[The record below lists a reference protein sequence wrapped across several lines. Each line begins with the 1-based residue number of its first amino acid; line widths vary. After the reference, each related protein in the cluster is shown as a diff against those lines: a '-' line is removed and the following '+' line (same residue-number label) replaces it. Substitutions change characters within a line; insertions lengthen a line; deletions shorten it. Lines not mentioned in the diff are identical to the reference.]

1 MLCSRGPEPQSQQ
14 QRAKPRLRRAP
25 CALRVCFVGARASA
39 SSLFFVSAVD
49 IHVPRDDD
57 DGALAVAAAEKAM
70 RFPCGFCAAL
80 LVVLALAV
88 AVLCEKDGG
97 SLVLAATVVPAQ
109 DKPRI
114 GEAAQTKPAENGTS
128 EGVPT
133 TTPWKDVVQAR
144 QTASTE
150 NSSRTSVSNE
160 ETGSTAATSSS
171 KAPSIAAS
179 ERTAL
184 NSTSSNNSRT
194 RNGVTVATSTTLP
207 QQASTAAAMAQN
219 ADHNLPTAAS
229 KSEDDPKPQP
239 TVHNSSS
246 DTTTAATQS
255 GIGVQTHKPE
265 DVPSQ
270 DAEDAVVT
278 GRSDLSTT
286 QKTVASTAQS
296 TISTA
301 APSSVRP
308 ETATMLIRAD
318 EVTSSLRAS
327 ATQHGPQSAV
337 TAPPKPKKP
346 PMQTKTTSSSVNPHQ
361 TAAAKQVTQSP
372 PREVAKNTSS
382 SLSSGTAPAVAA
394 MTNISEGEEV
404 SITVIPEQE
413 EHDSKNESASSG
425 DGKTVTVRI
434 KEIPIKTDDVERLAS
449 VSTTTTV
456 RSRIFSYV
464 NYTDEDDA
472 AEIAHEKSTTE
483 KSNETEK
490 PTNLKTIDFHEYST
504 RETHQS
510 VLSPLPAASQTLQP
524 EVPPTL
530 GEQENAT
537 LHSIPGFPVNLSG
550 LNSSTSV
557 VVSVSFSDD
566 DNEALMATKDNVS
579 LPNPMPE
586 RSQPSD
592 LQNLVSNHNISSTKI
607 GENSTSA
614 KSSNDSG
621 HISVFRPSAPQHR
634 KYSPP
639 TRKTTA
645 APSATT
651 PSVVAAK
658 NHHLGRAGLHLPTRK
673 TTAGAPGSPT
683 HKPHLGRS
691 GTRAPFGNIGSTR
704 RTTLGT
710 KATIRPLTKIF
721 DRARTRPHTKA
732 TTPRPNRGPRIRITT
747 GKPTRKGFPIGPKPT
762 LGNET
767 NFDLDAY
774 TRLLHVTRRPSRPP
788 EPTWRTTFFNLTDP
802 TPAPNEVEAPVIR
815 VAGIAKIIEGWEWSP
830 LLGEHNTHEFRY
842 LAYTMR
848 RMLASIFRRTPEGRY
863 LYRVDIDGFSP
874 GSVIVD
880 YFVLFYQRGGP
891 VDPIELA
898 SAFNSQLGI
907 NGSLGEEF
915 YLDPTYTQFEV
926 VGVVRPKPLA
936 SSSAEPPVPQWAIA
950 VIVIATA
957 SLIFI
962 VLFGAVT
969 IYGRTAERRKYNSRL
984 QDDDLENVTP
994 SPSKDWESKLAASYE
1009 NFAAD
1014 SVYDTEDLHSPPP
1027 SHDPFQYEDRYKRKQ
1042 HHMQLQLEYQQ
1053 RQLKKEQEQQKK
1065 QQKQLY
1071 PQHWWQHQKQH
1082 QQPAQE
1088 HEREQQQKQ
1097 WYQQHWWQRHKQ
1109 HDRREAHEQKK
1120 QHKQLQHQ
1128 EQQHQKQRHQQHWW
1142 QRLPS
1147 TLEKHWQQHQKE
1159 QKHEKQQKLQKQQQQ
1174 QYNHEQQQ
1182 QQRVQQQH
1190 IDSER
1195 DEQLRRELEE
1205 KAVIEASLNA
1215 QDTWRNK
1222 WGVLVNKLPLHAR
1235 DTAF

>member
-1 MLCSRGPEPQSQQ
+1 
-14 QRAKPRLRRAP
+14 
-25 CALRVCFVGARASA
+25 
-39 SSLFFVSAVD
+39 
-49 IHVPRDDD
+49 
-57 DGALAVAAAEKAM
+57 M
-70 RFPCGFCAAL
+70 RFPCEFCAAL
-80 LVVLALAV
+80 LMVLALAV

-97 SLVLAATVVPAQ
+97 SLVLATVVPAQ
-109 DKPRI
+109 DNPRI
-114 GEAAQTKPAENGTS
+114 GEAAQTKHAENGTA
-128 EGVPT
+128 EAEPT
-133 TTPWKDVVQAR
+133 ATSRKDVVRAG
-144 QTASTE
+144 QTISAE
-150 NSSRTSVSNE
+150 HSSRNDVSNE
-160 ETGSTAATSSS
+160 EAGNTPATSPNN
-171 KAPSIAAS
+171 APTVAAS

-184 NSTSSNNSRT
+184 NSTNNNNST
-194 RNGVTVATSTTLP
+194 SNGATVGTSTALP
-207 QQASTAAAMAQN
+207 QQAFTADSTAQN
-219 ADHNLPTAAS
+219 ADHKLATATYKSRDYPT
-229 KSEDDPKPQP
+229 PQP
-239 TVHNSSS
+239 TVQSSS
-246 DTTTAATQS
+246 SNTATATTQHD
-255 GIGVQTHKPE
+255 IGVLAHVQE
-265 DVPSQ
+265 DGPSQ
-270 DAEDAVVT
+270 DTDDAVVT
-278 GRSDLSTT
+278 GRSNSSTT
-286 QKTVASTAQS
+286 QKTVTPTTQS
-296 TISTA
+296 TNSTA

-308 ETATMLIRAD
+308 ETATVLVRVD
-318 EVTSSLRAS
+318 EVASSLGAS
-327 ATQHGPQSAV
+327 PTRYGPNSTV
-337 TAPPKPKKP
+337 TAPPKLKKP
-346 PMQTKTTSSSVNPHQ
+346 PEKTKTTSSSVTPHQ
-361 TAAAKQVTQSP
+361 TAASKQVTPSP
-372 PREVAKNTSS
+372 SREVAKNTSS
-382 SLSSGTAPAVAA
+382 SPPSGAAAAVAA

-413 EHDSKNESASSG
+413 EQVSKNESTSSG
-425 DGKTVTVRI
+425 HGKAATERF
-434 KEIPIKTDDVERLAS
+434 KETTIRTENVERLAS
-449 VSTTTTV
+449 ASTTTTL
-456 RSRIFSYV
+456 RSQIFSYV

-472 AEIAHEKSTTE
+472 AEIADEKSSTE

-490 PTNLKTIDFHEYST
+490 ATNLKTIDFHEYST

-510 VLSPLPAASQTLQP
+510 LLSPLPAASQTLQP
-524 EVPPTL
+524 EVPSTL
-530 GEQENAT
+530 GERENST
-537 LHSIPGFPVNLSG
+537 LHSIPEFPVNLSG

-557 VVSVSFSDD
+557 VVSVSFAGDG
-566 DNEALMATKDNVS
+566 NEAFVATKDNVS
-579 LPNPMPE
+579 LPSIIPE
-586 RSQPSD
+586 PSQSLD
-592 LQNLVSNHNISSTKI
+592 LQNLVSNYNISSPKI
-607 GENSTSA
+607 GENFTSA
-614 KSSNDSG
+614 KSSNGSG
-621 HISVFRPSAPQHR
+621 HISVFRPSSTQHR

-639 TRKTTA
+639 TRRTTA
-645 APSATT
+645 APSVTT

-658 NHHLGRAGLHLPTRK
+658 NHHPGRAGLHLPTRK
-673 TTAGAPGSPT
+673 TTPGAPGSAT

-767 NFDLDAY
+767 SFDLDAY
-774 TRLLHVTRRPSRPP
+774 TRLLHITRRPSRPP

-815 VAGIAKIIEGWEWSP
+815 VAGIAKIVEGWDWSP
-830 LLGEHNTHEFRY
+830 LLGDHNTHEFRY

-848 RMLASIFRRTPEGRY
+848 RMLASIFRRTSEGRY

-891 VDPIELA
+891 VDPVELA
-898 SAFNSQLGI
+898 SAFNSQLGT

-915 YLDPTYTQFEV
+915 FLDPTYTQFEV

-984 QDDDLENVTP
+984 QDDDLENVTS
-994 SPSKDWESKLAASYE
+994 SPSKEWESKLAASYE

-1027 SHDPFQYEDRYKRKQ
+1027 SHDPFQYDDRYKRKQ

-1053 RQLKKEQEQQKK
+1053 RQLKKEQEQQQK

-1071 PQHWWQHQKQH
+1071 QQHWWQRQKQH

-1088 HEREQQQKQ
+1088 HELQKQQKQ
-1097 WYQQHWWQRHKQ
+1097 WYQQHWWQRHKE
-1109 HDRREAHEQKK
+1109 HDRREAHEQQK

-1128 EQQHQKQRHQQHWW
+1128 QQQQQQQKQRHQQNWW
-1142 QRLPS
+1142 QRVPS

-1159 QKHEKQQKLQKQQQQ
+1159 QKHQKQQKLQKQQQQ
-1174 QYNHEQQQ
+1174 Q
-1182 QQRVQQQH
+1182 QQRLQQQH

-1195 DEQLRRELEE
+1195 DQKLRRELEE
-1205 KAVIEASLNA
+1205 KAAIEASLNA